1 MRTKALVFLAVL
13 TALPGLATANP
24 EHHPAASSA
33 PAEHPQAAAVRAV
46 LLRYRAAIER
56 LDASGTETLFAADSA
71 IFETGGSEGT
81 YANYLAHHLGPELA
95 QFKSFAFSDYKVDVR
110 FEGPLALTTETYSY
124 RIETKDGTVAQRIG
138 LTTSVL
144 KQIDG
149 QWRILVSHNSGR
161 KPKGT

>member
-1 MRTKALVFLAVL
+1 MKSVALVFVAAL
-13 TALPGLATANP
+13 TASPGLAITNP
-24 EHHPAASSA
+24 EHHPAAASA

-56 LDASGTETLFAADSA
+56 LDASGTETLFAEDSA

-81 YANYLAHHLGPELA
+81 YVNYLAHHLGPELA
-95 QFKSFAFSDYKVDVR
+95 EFKSFTFSDYEVDVR
-110 FEGPLALTTETYSY
+110 FEGALALATETYSY

-138 LTTSVL
+138 VTTSVL

>member
-1 MRTKALVFLAVL
+1 MKSVALVFVAAL
-13 TALPGLATANP
+13 TASPGLAIANP
-24 EHHPAASSA
+24 EHHPAAASA

-71 IFETGGSEGT
+71 VFETGGSEGT

-95 QFKSFAFSDYKVDVR
+95 EFKSFTFSDYKVDIR
-110 FEGPLALTTETYSY
+110 FEGSIALATETYKY
-124 RIETKDGTVAQRIG
+124 RIETKDGAIAERLGV
-138 LTTSVL
+138 TTSVL

-149 QWRILVSHNSGR
+149 QWRIVVSHNSGR
-161 KPKGT
+161 KPKAG